1 MPLARG
7 RECSWAS
14 VATAAILSV
23 IRARGSWQ
31 RAPDKMPAK
40 AISRAGP
47 RPMRLSQY
55 PLNTMEERP
64 AEAEVVSHQLM
75 LRAGLI
81 RRLAAGLYSWLPMV
95 LKVLQKLE
103 CIIREEMNRAGAF
116 ELVMP
121 VIQPPELWHESGRWR
136 EYAPELRRIK
146 DRHERDFVAGP
157 THEEVITDIVRRQLQ
172 SYRQLPVNFY
182 QIQTKFR
189 DEVRPRFGVMRAR
202 EFIMKDA
209 YSFHL
214 DEESLRAG
222 YRAMYEAY
230 TRIFTRTGLTF
241 RAVRA
246 DSGAIGGDVSQEF
259 HVLAASGEDVIAFSD
274 GDDYA
279 ANLEVAVALAAPS
292 PATSA
297 WSGSS
302 AACMR
307 ITAHWRSP
315 ISCAA
320 LTRRICTSRA

>member
-7 RECSWAS
+7 RECSWDS
-14 VATAAILSV
+14 VATAAILPV
-23 IRARGSWQ
+23 IRARGSWR

-40 AISRAGP
+40 AIQEQVHA
-47 RPMRLSQY
+47 PMRLSQY
-55 PLNTMEERP
+55 PLNTMKETP

-81 RRLAAGLYSWLPMV
+81 RGLAAGLYSWLPMG
-95 LKVLQKLE
+95 LKVLQEVE
-103 CIIREEMNRAGAF
+103 CTIREEMNRAGAF

-121 VIQPPELWHESGRWR
+121 VIQPAELWQESGRWR
-136 EYAPELRRIK
+136 EYGPELLRIK

-157 THEEVITDIVRRQLQ
+157 THEEVITDIVRRELQ

-214 DEESLRAG
+214 DEASLREG
-222 YRAMYEAY
+222 YRAMYDAY

-246 DSGAIGGDVSQEF
+246 DSGAIGGECSPRRRVF
-259 HVLAASGEDVIAFSD
+259 
-274 GDDYA
+274 
-279 ANLEVAVALAAPS
+279 AAPGAGGVGFS
-292 PATSA
+292 PAAELSA
-297 WSGSS
+297 
-302 AACMR
+302 
-307 ITAHWRSP
+307 HP
-315 ISCAA
+315 
-320 LTRRICTSRA
+320 RAPA